1 MEERSDTMPS
11 IISAG
16 HDILNRQLSPFI
28 QFENQ
33 HRVRFYEPRLTYFK
47 YRRLVDHIFGGDVNL
62 LYLSSAYKKR
72 NFRLWTVLNI
82 TNYQEYDVEHREFP
96 KIQMTNI
103 NHLSKSEAVNY
114 IRYTKVKEN
123 YPFISYLY
131 NDETFVR
138 LSPFYIDV
146 ISLDTSLIE
155 WIKHEFERDFA
166 HDFDIDEV
174 ITEEEWYGEA

>member
-1 MEERSDTMPS
+1 MPS
-11 IISAG
+11 IVSAG
-16 HDILNRQLSPFI
+16 HDILNKQLSPFI

-33 HRVRFYEPRLTYFK
+33 HRVRFYEPRLSYFK

-62 LYLSSAYKKR
+62 LYLSNGYKKR

-82 TNYQEYDVEHREFP
+82 TNYQEYDVEQNHYDLVVR
-96 KIQMTNI
+96 MTNI